1 MTLQASFP
9 LSMAQ
14 IAAELQLALP
24 LSINHTWVIALAGK
38 SALPVSFSDLL
49 GKTGSFNGSV
59 TFTMGSGVSFG
70 NVQSSPSPLSAFFGG
85 TISTI
90 TTGIGNGSSGSINFD
105 TSQPAPNWSGNIKIT
120 NQTAGASGVM
130 TKQSAYVWSGSG
142 MQAGTIPG
150 GGLSGGQSTTA
161 TMLIQPS
168 N

>member
-1 MTLQASFP
+1 MTLPASLP
-9 LSMAQ
+9 LSMSQ
-14 IAAELQLALP
+14 IAAEISKTLP
-24 LSINHTWVIALAGK
+24 LSLLDPWVIALTGK
-38 SALPVSFSDLL
+38 SGAPVSFSDLL

-59 TFTMGSGVSFG
+59 TFTMGSGVRFG
-70 NVQSSPSPLSAFFGG
+70 TVQSSPSPLTAFFGG
-85 TISTI
+85 TISII
-90 TTGIGNGSSGSINFD
+90 TTGTGNGSSGSINFD